1 MYLAGC
7 SSPLG
12 VQWYLVRPT
21 VPLRPPSPKPLPIG
35 TTCVRKY
42 HWERFLAQRLLFSRR
57 GGPSAGQGK
66 SSRRPTCLFPLGG
79 QRMAAVWTVGVVRG
93 WVGGWVGLGFGE
105 LPRHAPLGPPCRASP
120 NDQVVGT
127 GSRPSSGRQLMHL
140 AETTILVVTARVPVW
155 WGQNAD
161 LRLRSI
167 FPFLFL
173 KRPSTS
179 HTRGLNLPPMS
190 RRRWESTYV

>member
-1 MYLAGC
+1 
-7 SSPLG
+7 
-12 VQWYLVRPT
+12 
-21 VPLRPPSPKPLPIG
+21 
-35 TTCVRKY
+35 
-42 HWERFLAQRLLFSRR
+42 
-57 GGPSAGQGK
+57 
-66 SSRRPTCLFPLGG
+66 
-79 QRMAAVWTVGVVRG
+79 MAAAWTVRVVRG

-120 NDQVVGT
+120 DDQVVGT

-167 FPFLFL
+167 FVFLRL
-173 KRPSTS
+173 KRTFTS

-190 RRRWESTYV
+190 RRRWESTYVCHSRGEFHPSDDTNYDVPRGVQFTP

>member
-1 MYLAGC
+1 
-7 SSPLG
+7 
-12 VQWYLVRPT
+12 
-21 VPLRPPSPKPLPIG
+21 
-35 TTCVRKY
+35 
-42 HWERFLAQRLLFSRR
+42 
-57 GGPSAGQGK
+57 
-66 SSRRPTCLFPLGG
+66 
-79 QRMAAVWTVGVVRG
+79 MAAVWTVGVVRG

-120 NDQVVGT
+120 DDQVVGT

-173 KRPSTS
+173 KTAF
-179 HTRGLNLPPMS
+179 HFTYAGAQPPPDVPAAVGEHL
-190 RRRWESTYV
+190 RVYLAGC

>member
-1 MYLAGC
+1 M
-7 SSPLG
+7 
-12 VQWYLVRPT
+12 
-21 VPLRPPSPKPLPIG
+21 
-35 TTCVRKY
+35 
-42 HWERFLAQRLLFSRR
+42 
-57 GGPSAGQGK
+57 
-66 SSRRPTCLFPLGG
+66 
-79 QRMAAVWTVGVVRG
+79 
-93 WVGGWVGLGFGE
+93 GFGE
-105 LPRHAPLGPPCRASP
+105 LPRHAPSGPPCRASP

-190 RRRWESTYV
+190 RRRWESTYMYLAGCSSPLEAQWYLVRPTVPLRPPSPKPLPIGTTCVRKYHWERFLAQRLLFSRRGGPSAGQGKSSRRPTCLFPLGGQRMAAVWTVRVVRGGGGCF

>member
-1 MYLAGC
+1 
-7 SSPLG
+7 
-12 VQWYLVRPT
+12 
-21 VPLRPPSPKPLPIG
+21 
-35 TTCVRKY
+35 
-42 HWERFLAQRLLFSRR
+42 
-57 GGPSAGQGK
+57 
-66 SSRRPTCLFPLGG
+66 
-79 QRMAAVWTVGVVRG
+79 MAAVWTVGVVRG

-120 NDQVVGT
+120 DDQVVGT

-190 RRRWESTYV
+190 RRRWESTYVCTSRGVERGAKLPLAPVGPALQAGPGWGKLSPLPMSTP

>member
-1 MYLAGC
+1 M
-7 SSPLG
+7 
-12 VQWYLVRPT
+12 V
-21 VPLRPPSPKPLPIG
+21 
-35 TTCVRKY
+35 
-42 HWERFLAQRLLFSRR
+42 
-57 GGPSAGQGK
+57 
-66 SSRRPTCLFPLGG
+66 
-79 QRMAAVWTVGVVRG
+79 
-93 WVGGWVGLGFGE
+93 FGE

-190 RRRWESTYV
+190 RRRWESTYVCTSRGAVHPLRYSGTTCIRKYHFALPPPSPFPSVQRASVSTIGKGSWLSVCCSRGVGAHLRGRENHRGDLLASFHSGASAWPPSGL

>member
-1 MYLAGC
+1 MPRRRWERTYTYLAGC
-7 SSPLG
+7 SSPLE
-12 VQWYLVRPT
+12 VQWYLVHPT

-35 TTCVRKY
+35 TTCIRKY

-79 QRMAAVWTVGVVRG
+79 QRMAAVWTVRVVRG

-105 LPRHAPLGPPCRASP
+105 LPRHAPSGPPGRASP

-140 AETTILVVTARVPVW
+140 AETTFLVVTARVPVLV
-155 WGQNAD
+155 GSER
-161 LRLRSI
+161 RLASA
-167 FPFLFL
+167 FHLFFFCFL
-173 KRPSTS
+173 K
-179 HTRGLNLPPMS
+179 PPY
-190 RRRWESTYV
+190 TF

>member
-1 MYLAGC
+1 
-7 SSPLG
+7 
-12 VQWYLVRPT
+12 
-21 VPLRPPSPKPLPIG
+21 
-35 TTCVRKY
+35 
-42 HWERFLAQRLLFSRR
+42 
-57 GGPSAGQGK
+57 
-66 SSRRPTCLFPLGG
+66 
-79 QRMAAVWTVGVVRG
+79 MAAVWTVRVVR
-93 WVGGWVGLGFGE
+93 GWVGLGFGE
-105 LPRHAPLGPPCRASP
+105 LPRHAPSGPPCRASP
-120 NDQVVGT
+120 DDQVVGT

-190 RRRWESTYV
+190 RRRWESTYMYLAGCSSPLAVQWYLVRPTVPLRPPAPKPLPIGTTCVRKYHWERFLAQRLLFSRRGGPSTGQG